1 MELYRAISLTLNT
14 SRILIILWFIELLS
28 LHISLRVFPFKE
40 CTICHCLYF
49 PESQLKDNPA
59 FSMLNDSDDDVIYGS
74 DYEEMPLQNGQAIR
88 AKYKEE
94 SDSD

>member
-1 MELYRAISLTLNT
+1 MW
-14 SRILIILWFIELLS
+14 SRTFVFILDFLS
-28 LHISLRVFPFKE
+28 EHLFRSFNK
-40 CTICHCLYF
+40 CLF
-49 PESQLKDNPA
+49 HR
-59 FSMLNDSDDDVIYGS
+59 S

>member
-1 MELYRAISLTLNT
+1 
-14 SRILIILWFIELLS
+14 
-28 LHISLRVFPFKE
+28 
-40 CTICHCLYF
+40 
-49 PESQLKDNPA
+49 
-59 FSMLNDSDDDVIYGS
+59 MLNDSDDDVIYGS